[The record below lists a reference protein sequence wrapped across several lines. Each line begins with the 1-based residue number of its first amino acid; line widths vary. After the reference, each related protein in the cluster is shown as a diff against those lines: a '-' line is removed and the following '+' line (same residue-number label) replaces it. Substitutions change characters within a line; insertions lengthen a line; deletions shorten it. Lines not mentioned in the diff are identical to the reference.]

1 MKSSRIVHPVVFA
14 LILISAW
21 HFISRSQ
28 LLAFWI
34 LPSPGQV
41 LSSLLN
47 NLPLVWHHLK
57 PTLLEALVGLG
68 ISVLAGAAVALLM
81 DGVRWIKQALYPFLV
96 ISQTVPIIAVA
107 PLLIIWFGYG
117 ISAKVFAVVL
127 MCFFPITLAMYDGLR
142 SVDVQQIRL
151 LSSMGASPFRVMLL
165 LKIPSSLPGFFTGL
179 KLAATYC
186 VMGAVIGEWLGGN
199 AGLGIYLIRAT
210 KSYQTAQVF
219 VVILVIVLLS
229 LLLYGLVALLE
240 RIVLA
245 WKYHQ
250 TDEYEEIA

>member
-1 MKSSRIVHPVVFA
+1 MKSSRIVHPIIFA
-14 LILISAW
+14 IVLLSAW
-21 HFISRSQ
+21 HVASKSQ
-28 LLAFWI
+28 IFAFWI

-41 LSSLLN
+41 LSSLFG

-57 PTLLEALVGLG
+57 PTLVEALLGLL
-68 ISVLAGAAVALLM
+68 ISILAGAAVALLM
-81 DGVRWIKQALYPFLV
+81 DNVRWFKQALYPFLV
-96 ISQTVPIIAVA
+96 ISQTVPIIALA

-142 SVDVQQIRL
+142 SVDIQQIRL
-151 LSSMGASPFRVMLL
+151 LNSMGASPARIMLL
-165 LKIPSSLPGFFTGL
+165 LKIPTSLPGFFTGL

-219 VVILVIVLLS
+219 AVIMVIVMLS
-229 LLLYGLVALLE
+229 LLLYGIVALLE
-240 RIVLA
+240 RFILA
-245 WKYHQ
+245 WKYHPE
-250 TDEYEEIA
+250 DEFEEIG